1 MSILNEKDLKSIRLE
16 LMDINRS
23 IIRKLH
29 NNEMINLLK
38 TGKTIW
44 GSESPED
51 KNERYLSN
59 REIRLGINKS
69 RKKKGVNQ

>member
-1 MSILNEKDLKSIRLE
+1 MSILNEKDLKHNLE

-51 KNERYLSN
+51 KTKDIYQIEKYD
-59 REIRLGINKS
+59 
-69 RKKKGVNQ
+69 

>member
-1 MSILNEKDLKSIRLE
+1 MSILNEKDLKSIPLE

-23 IIRKLH
+23 IIEKLH

-59 REIRLGINKS
+59 REIRLGLINQEKE
-69 RKKKGVNQ
+69 KG